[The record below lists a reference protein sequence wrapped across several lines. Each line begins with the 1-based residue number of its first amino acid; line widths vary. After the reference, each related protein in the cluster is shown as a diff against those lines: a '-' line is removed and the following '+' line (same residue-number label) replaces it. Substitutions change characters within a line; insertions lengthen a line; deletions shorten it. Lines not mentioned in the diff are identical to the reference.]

1 MKDSDCS
8 RSDLPQVLLARPVFT
23 TPWCRLI
30 EKTGRGFDAPY
41 YVLHTSDYVTVL
53 AITDDDRLVL
63 VRQWRPALEAF
74 SLELPSGHLDPGE
87 QPEDAARRELIEET
101 GLEPHLLR
109 PLGALFPDTG
119 RLGNRLW
126 GFFARV
132 ALPAQA
138 PTPPEP
144 GIEMVLR
151 PRGELA
157 ALIRSGT
164 LQHALDLSV
173 CLLAV
178 SAGHLRWA

>member
-74 SLELPSGHLDPGE
+74 SLERLETLSKREIG
-87 QPEDAARRELIEET
+87 ARLTEFKKMISL
-101 GLEPHLLR
+101 
-109 PLGALFPDTG
+109 
-119 RLGNRLW
+119 
-126 GFFARV
+126 
-132 ALPAQA
+132 
-138 PTPPEP
+138 
-144 GIEMVLR
+144 
-151 PRGELA
+151 
-157 ALIRSGT
+157 
-164 LQHALDLSV
+164 
-173 CLLAV
+173 
-178 SAGHLRWA
+178 